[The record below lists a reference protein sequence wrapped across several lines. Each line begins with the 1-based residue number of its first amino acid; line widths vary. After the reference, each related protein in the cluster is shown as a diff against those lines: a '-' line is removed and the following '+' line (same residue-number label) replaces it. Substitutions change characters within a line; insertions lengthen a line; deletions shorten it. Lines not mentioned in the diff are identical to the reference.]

1 MSMTFCFRI
10 THFCRIID
18 GGGAG
23 HPPPIVF
30 DEDETYP
37 QQTIYHWKGNLSKSP
52 IHFRYRQNILIS
64 RLYEQFSGNNSPMVP
79 EKISN
84 F

>member
-1 MSMTFCFRI
+1 MEVVR
-10 THFCRIID
+10 
-18 GGGAG
+18 GAL
-23 HPPPIVF
+23 PPPYQYF
-30 DEDETYP
+30 FEGRNLS

-64 RLYEQFSGNNSPMVP
+64 QLYEQFSQNAPQRLQK
-79 EKISN
+79 KISD